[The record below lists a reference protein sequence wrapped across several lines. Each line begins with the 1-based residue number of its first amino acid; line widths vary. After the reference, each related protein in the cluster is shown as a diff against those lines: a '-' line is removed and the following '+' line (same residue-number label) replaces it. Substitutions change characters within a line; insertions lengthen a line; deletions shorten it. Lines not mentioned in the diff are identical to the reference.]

1 MDPVVSAQAHGRN
14 GARQLGPRLL
24 APAATVAVVAIGLRA
39 PGGGLPA
46 VDAVAFALTIAWAL
60 AGAVGLV
67 TARAAERTTYG
78 LVALGAL
85 TAAVALTTARMA
97 DRGGAGDQ
105 TARVVATL
113 AAPLVIAISFHFLI
127 ALPDGSL
134 GRPGRRIAVGLG
146 YASAAGTG
154 IGLAIADKPFPVMAG
169 ALIWP
174 LAVLCALPATRLRYL
189 RAAGH
194 DKERMQWLGTGMVV
208 AAAVALISAVLHLL
222 LGWPGPVGAVAAS
235 AAAAVPLALILA
247 ECPPLA
253 PHGGRVFV
261 HALSAAGS
269 SAVVA
274 VIYLVIVLGL
284 GKAPGNSS
292 DREILGL
299 SMLAAAVA
307 AIGYLP
313 AKGWLMAFATRFV
326 YGTREAPDEALRT
339 FGSRMTRAVAMD
351 ELLLQLAES
360 LRKTMGLACAE
371 VYSGAGE
378 VLERAVS
385 VPDAGPRSIV
395 LTDRER
401 QVVARAGV
409 SGSAWASVWL
419 PSLLDGREQAQLRVA
434 PISHAGELLGLIVV
448 ERPPRA
454 DAFTDEDDRVLTELA
469 RQAGLAFHNAS
480 LDSALQTTLD
490 ALRKQAEELRESRA
504 RIVASGDAERRRV
517 ERDLHDGAQQHLVA
531 LAIHLRLARDIV
543 ADDPAGA
550 SEMLGQMADEVQ
562 LTIKELRELAHG
574 IYPALLADNGLGDA
588 LRAAASR
595 SPLTV
600 RVMVEDDGRYSSE
613 VEAAIYFSC
622 LEALQNAA
630 KHAKGAAVELRLWT
644 DSGGLLFSIADNG
657 PGFDPGAARD
667 GHGFVNMA
675 DRLGAIGGTI
685 RWDSRPGRGA
695 TITGSVPLVPLS
707 RLVSQAGEGPG
718 VPVPPQVP
726 QRLGAEA
733 FLVDVGAGPA
743 RRRAAGKVCH
753 VIGRAQEDHHVRM
766 GRHDALGGLDA
777 AHLGHVDVHK
787 HQRRVQLVDELD
799 RLGAAR
805 RLARQLEARQAAEHG
820 FDRETEGCL
829 VVHDE
834 HRVRAG
840 HTLSLT

>member
-1 MDPVVSAQAHGRN
+1 MDPVVTARAHGRVS
-14 GARQLGPRLL
+14 ARQLVPGLL
-24 APAATVAVVAIGLRA
+24 APAATVAVVATGLRV
-39 PGGGLPA
+39 PGLGA
-46 VDAVAFALTIAWAL
+46 VDAVAFALAIAWAF
-60 AGAVGLV
+60 AGMVA
-67 TARAAERTTYG
+67 ARAAERTAHWQI
-78 LVALGAL
+78 ALGAL
-85 TAAVALTTARMA
+85 TAAVALTAARLA
-97 DRGGAGDQ
+97 GQGGAAPGEQ
-105 TARVVATL
+105 HETARVVATL

-127 ALPDGSL
+127 ALPDGGL
-134 GRPGRRIAVGLG
+134 GRPSRRIAVGLG

-154 IGLAIADKPFPVMAG
+154 LGLAIAGKPFPVMAG

-174 LAVLCALPATRLRYL
+174 LAVLCALPATRLRYV

-194 DKERMQWLGTGMVV
+194 DKQRMQWLGTGMVV
-208 AAAVALISAVLHLL
+208 AAGAALISAVLHLL
-222 LGWPGPVGAVAAS
+222 VGWPGPVAAVAAS

-247 ECPPLA
+247 ECPPLT

-284 GKAPGNSS
+284 GEAPGNPS

-313 AKGWLMAFATRFV
+313 ARGRLMAFATRFV

-360 LRKTMGLACAE
+360 LRKTMSLVCAE
-371 VYSGAGE
+371 VYTGAGE

-385 VPDAGPRSIV
+385 VPDTGPRSIV

-401 QVVARAGV
+401 PIVARAGV
-409 SGSAWASVWL
+409 SGSAWVSVWL
-419 PSLLDGREQAQLRVA
+419 PSLLDGRDQAQLRVA

-448 ERPPRA
+448 ERPSRA

-550 SEMLGQMADEVQ
+550 GEMLGQMADDVQ

-600 RVMVEDDGRYSSE
+600 RVTVEDDVGRYPSE
-613 VEAAIYFSC
+613 VETAIYFSC

-644 DSGGLLFSIADNG
+644 ESGGLLFSVADNG
-657 PGFDPGAARD
+657 PGFHPGAARD

-685 RWDSRPGRGA
+685 RWDSRPGHGA
-695 TITGSVPLVPLS
+695 TITGSVPLVP
-707 RLVSQAGEGPG
+707 
-718 VPVPPQVP
+718 
-726 QRLGAEA
+726 
-733 FLVDVGAGPA
+733 
-743 RRRAAGKVCH
+743 
-753 VIGRAQEDHHVRM
+753 
-766 GRHDALGGLDA
+766 
-777 AHLGHVDVHK
+777 
-787 HQRRVQLVDELD
+787 
-799 RLGAAR
+799 
-805 RLARQLEARQAAEHG
+805 
-820 FDRETEGCL
+820 
-829 VVHDE
+829 
-834 HRVRAG
+834 
-840 HTLSLT
+840 